1 MLDNTA
7 PTMLMYGG
15 SYLRGHEVAIEDA
28 FPIQFP
34 FGLGSPQHYGGK
46 RKVPVSFEEC
56 LKHYMKLSLNQ
67 FMRPDF
73 ILVCYHMLCRH
84 ASYKTGIIKCKTQHK
99 GKTLAEKIS
108 QITVD
113 DIKKAASQLSS
124 EQHINDQNM
133 ASSTT
138 AFSFLKSV
146 TSSCKVL
153 GHTAEAAKEARRKV
167 FAMTEYFGT
176 HSIFFTVTPDD
187 ECTFTVRMYANMGKK
202 INIPKCDCN
211 EDECIADFKLRAKSR
226 TKFPGACSLYYQS
239 VLQAVYEILGWDLA
253 KNRKKGV
260 GIFGEPIA
268 IMRADEE
275 QNRRTLH
282 GHFLI
287 WIKNFSEV
295 ISNLFHSNT
304 VTREEARAKLSKY
317 VEKVFCS
324 DYEYNES
331 LEITHQS
338 CQASLPLSDL
348 FIESNNKQVLR
359 DARHKE
365 GSVEIQGNIMKCSQ
379 CDSVVSTQEMFDS
392 VLMVSYAIHK
402 FEDHTFESDFI

>member
-1 MLDNTA
+1 
-7 PTMLMYGG
+7 
-15 SYLRGHEVAIEDA
+15 
-28 FPIQFP
+28 
-34 FGLGSPQHYGGK
+34 
-46 RKVPVSFEEC
+46 
-56 LKHYMKLSLNQ
+56 
-67 FMRPDF
+67 
-73 ILVCYHMLCRH
+73 
-84 ASYKTGIIKCKTQHK
+84 
-99 GKTLAEKIS
+99 
-108 QITVD
+108 
-113 DIKKAASQLSS
+113 
-124 EQHINDQNM
+124 
-133 ASSTT
+133 
-138 AFSFLKSV
+138 
-146 TSSCKVL
+146 
-153 GHTAEAAKEARRKV
+153 
-167 FAMTEYFGT
+167 
-176 HSIFFTVTPDD
+176 
-187 ECTFTVRMYANMGKK
+187 
-202 INIPKCDCN
+202 
-211 EDECIADFKLRAKSR
+211 
-226 TKFPGACSLYYQS
+226 

-379 CDSVVSTQEMFDS
+379 CDSVVSTQEMFDL